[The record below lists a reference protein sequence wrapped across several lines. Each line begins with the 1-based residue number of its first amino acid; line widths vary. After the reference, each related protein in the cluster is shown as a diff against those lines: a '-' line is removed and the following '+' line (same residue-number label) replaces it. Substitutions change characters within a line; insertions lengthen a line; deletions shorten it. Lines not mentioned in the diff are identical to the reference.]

1 MLCVEE
7 LFVHFNFS
15 YNILLYDLQW
25 CIHPVDGF
33 DCFPFGVMSVLV
45 CIFWSTRI
53 CISLECIIGSVIA
66 GS

>member
-7 LFVHFNFS
+7 FVHFIF

-25 CIHPVDGF
+25 GVHPVDGHF
-33 DCFPFGVMSVLV
+33 DCFPFGVMSILV

-53 CISLECIIGSVIA
+53 CISLECIIGSGIA
-66 GS
+66 SS